1 MKQLTSTQQKIV
13 EDNHKLIYG
22 LAHKNHIN
30 LDEYYGVL
38 AIGLC
43 KAALSYDEVRGQFST
58 FAYTTMLN
66 EYNKVVRH
74 NKTNCVIP
82 DEIVCS
88 MDIEVKVDG
97 TDGNAIKFGDLIP
110 DDKVDIEN
118 DVISSS
124 MLDSMCNNLSEQDKE
139 IVMMLADGMSQTEI
153 AKFFGVKRQC
163 ISQKVIR
170 IREKVNRCIA

>member
-1 MKQLTSTQQKIV
+1 MEQLTSTQQKMV

-30 LDEYYGVL
+30 FDEYYDVL

-43 KAALSYDEVRGQFST
+43 QAALSYDESRGQFST

-66 EYNKVVRH
+66 EYNSVIRH

-110 DDKVDIEN
+110 DDRVDIEN
-118 DVISSS
+118 DAISNSILSS
-124 MLDSMCNNLSEQDKE
+124 ICNKLSGQDKE
-139 IVMMLADGMSQTEI
+139 IVIMLANGMSQTEI
-153 AKFFGVKRQC
+153 AKRFGVKRQC

-170 IREKVNRCIA
+170 IRERVSRCIS